1 MVAKLTA
8 RQAEILEFLKD
19 YYTEYQICP
28 TQSEMAQAFSVNVT
42 AIKDHLKA
50 LDKKGYI
57 ELNPGKARSIKV
69 LGQNEDELPLIGS
82 VAAGSPIEAIENVER
97 MVPVPRSLFR
107 SGPTYLLRVRG
118 ESMRDVGILDGDMI
132 AVKRTTEARNGQI
145 IVARIGDEVT
155 VKRLERDGSR
165 FALMPE
171 NNEFEPIYVA
181 PNELVIEGLF
191 VGLIRD
197 CA

>member
-8 RQAEILEFLKD
+8 RQAEILDFLKD
-19 YYTEYQICP
+19 YYISNQMCP
-28 TQSEMAQAFSVNVT
+28 TQSEMANAFSVNVT

-50 LDKKGYI
+50 LERKGYI
-57 ELNPGKARSIKV
+57 ELHPGKARSIRI
-69 LGQNEDELPLIGS
+69 LDMMQDELPLIGS

-97 MVPVPRSLFR
+97 MVPVPQGLF
-107 SGPTYLLRVRG
+107 SQGPTYLLRVRG

-145 IVARIGDEVT
+145 IVARIDDEVT
-155 VKRLERDGSR
+155 VKRLEKRNGKI
-165 FALMPE
+165 ALMPE
-171 NNEFEPIYVA
+171 NDEFQPIYVA

-197 CA
+197 CH

>member
-8 RQAEILEFLKD
+8 RQAEILDFLKD
-19 YYTEYQICP
+19 YYISNQMCP
-28 TQSEMAQAFSVNVT
+28 TQSEMANAFSVNVT

-50 LDKKGYI
+50 LERKGYI
-57 ELNPGKARSIKV
+57 ELHPGKARSIRI
-69 LGQNEDELPLIGS
+69 LDMMQDELPLIGS

-97 MVPVPRSLFR
+97 MVPVPQGLF
-107 SGPTYLLRVRG
+107 SQGPTYLLRVRG

-145 IVARIGDEVT
+145 IVARIDDEVT
-155 VKRLERDGSR
+155 VKRLEKRNGKI
-165 FALMPE
+165 ALMPE
-171 NNEFEPIYVA
+171 NDEFQPIYVA
-181 PNELVIEGLF
+181 PNEFVIEGLF

-197 CA
+197 CH

>member
-8 RQAEILEFLKD
+8 RQAEILDFLKD
-19 YYTEYQICP
+19 YYISNQMCP
-28 TQSEMAQAFSVNVT
+28 TQSEMANAFSVNVT

-50 LDKKGYI
+50 LERKGCI
-57 ELNPGKARSIKV
+57 ELQPGKARSIRI
-69 LGQNEDELPLIGS
+69 LDMMEDELPLIGS

-97 MVPVPRSLFR
+97 MVPVPKGMFSQ
-107 SGPTYLLRVRG
+107 GPTYLLRVRG

-145 IVARIGDEVT
+145 IVARIDDEVT
-155 VKRLERDGSR
+155 VKRLDKRNGKI
-165 FALMPE
+165 ALLPE
-171 NNEFEPIYVA
+171 NEEFQPIYVA

-197 CA
+197 CH

>member
-8 RQAEILEFLKD
+8 RQAEILDFLKD
-19 YYTEYQICP
+19 YYISNQMCP
-28 TQSEMAQAFSVNVT
+28 TQSEMANAFSVNVT

-50 LDKKGYI
+50 LERKGYI
-57 ELNPGKARSIKV
+57 ELHPGKARSIRI
-69 LGQNEDELPLIGS
+69 LDMMQDELPLIGS
-82 VAAGSPIEAIENVER
+82 VAAGSPIEATENVER
-97 MVPVPRSLFR
+97 MVPVPQGLF
-107 SGPTYLLRVRG
+107 SQGPTYLLRVRG

-145 IVARIGDEVT
+145 IVARIDDEVT
-155 VKRLERDGSR
+155 VKRLEKRNGKI
-165 FALMPE
+165 ALMPE
-171 NNEFEPIYVA
+171 NDEFQPIYVA

-197 CA
+197 CH